1 MPKKAKYVVLRAV
14 RPVGARDP
22 FRGGFRSAGAPRAS
36 EPEEVQV
43 DMAELSSSNVRDLAR
58 DASVAAIARV
68 MPTTLLRPFDAGEA
82 AGVPAWGVAAIGAD
96 RSPFTGEG
104 VRVAV
109 LDTGI
114 DASHPAFRGVQ
125 LTQQDFSGDGNGDV
139 DGHGTHCA
147 GTIFG
152 RDVDGTRIGVARGV
166 GQALIGK
173 VLSNDGSGSSDALF
187 QGMQWAINSG
197 AKVISMSLGF
207 DFPGLVNSL
216 VNDDGVPIAAATSI
230 ALEAYRA
237 NLRAFDAIMQFIEAR
252 APFDGGAVVIAATG
266 NESQRPELEISCS
279 VPAAAD
285 DVVAVGALQ
294 QQGQQ
299 LGVAFFSNTLP
310 TVSAPGV
317 QIVSA
322 KAGGG
327 LRALTGTS
335 MATPHVAGAAALWWQ
350 LANTQPPSNTADS
363 VRARLR
369 ATARSN
375 VFVVGTDPAD
385 RGEGLITCPM

>member
-1 MPKKAKYVVLRAV
+1 MPRKAKHIIVRAL
-14 RPVGARDP
+14 RPVGTRDP
-22 FRGGFRSAGAPRAS
+22 FLGGFRAAAAPRPP
-36 EPEEVQV
+36 EPEEVRI
-43 DMAELSSSNVRDLAR
+43 DTDELSPSNVRDLAR
-58 DASVAAIARV
+58 DVSVAAIARV
-68 MPTTLLRPFDAGEA
+68 MPTTLFRPIEA
-82 AGVPAWGVAAIGAD
+82 AAAPAWGISAIGAD
-96 RSPFTGEG
+96 GCPFTGQG
-104 VRVAV
+104 VVVAV

-114 DASHPAFRGVQ
+114 DASHPAFQGVQ
-125 LTQQDFSGDGNGDV
+125 LFQQDFSGDGNGDV

-152 RDVDGTRIGVARGV
+152 RDVGGTRIGVARGV
-166 GQALIGK
+166 EQALIGK
-173 VLSNDGSGSSDALF
+173 VLGNDGRGSSEALF
-187 QGMQWAINSG
+187 QGMQWAIDNR

-207 DFPGLVNSL
+207 DFPGLVNDL
-216 VNDDGVPIAAATSI
+216 VQIEGMPIAAATSI

-237 NLRAFDAIMQFIEAR
+237 NLRAFDAVMQFIQAR
-252 APFDGGAVVIAATG
+252 VPFDGGAVVVAATG
-266 NESQRPELEISCS
+266 NESQRPEYEISCS

-299 LGVAFFSNTLP
+299 FGVAFFSNTLP

-322 KAGGG
+322 KKGGG
-327 LRALTGTS
+327 LHSLSGTS

-350 LANTQPPSNTADS
+350 FLNALPPSNTADA

-369 ATARSN
+369 ATARQN
-375 VFVVGTDPAD
+375 VFAAGTDPAD
-385 RGEGLITCPM
+385 RGEGLVACPT